1 MAITPAPGSSPPS
14 LSLDTSLSE
23 FQRQLDAAIA
33 APDVSTDA
41 FVGMV
46 VDDQRW
52 LLDLS
57 MLSETSVP
65 PPVSRTGRAPEW
77 VLGIASF
84 RGQVYTVMDM
94 RYVLKKESTLAI
106 SQAWATPL
114 HNRWGGSIALL
125 WPQMAGLLGKQELKA
140 LPADILLPRWAKA
153 SWKDAQGQTWHEFD
167 VASFTRSEY
176 AGNAAPERNANG

>member
-1 MAITPAPGSSPPS
+1 MNKTPQR

-33 APDVSTDA
+33 HPDISTDA

-65 PPVSRTGRAPEW
+65 PPVSRTGRAPPW
-77 VLGIASF
+77 VVGITSF
-84 RGQVYTVMDM
+84 RGQVHTVMDM
-94 RYVLKKESTLAI
+94 RYVLRKESTLAV
-106 SQAWATPL
+106 SQAWATPI
-114 HNRWGGSIALL
+114 HDRWGGSVALL
-125 WPQMAGLLGKQELKA
+125 WPQMAGLLGKLELEEQP
-140 LPADILLPRWAKA
+140 LPTPVPRWARSA
-153 SWKDAQGQTWHEFD
+153 WKDAQGQVWYEFD
-167 VASFTRSEY
+167 VAAFLSSEY
-176 AGNAAPERNANG
+176 AGNAPLERSDNGE